1 MLCHECARN
10 HWPIKSM
17 TRTLTTEPVSHPRKT
32 QVFTAERKA
41 NGQFA
46 DTTKERPQY
55 EILLVEDNP
64 GDIRLVRS
72 MLSEP
77 GPYRFGVTHIDRCDN
92 ALELAAEHSH
102 DAYVIDLSVP
112 DSRGLVTLDAFWEVD
127 PETPIIVYTDRANE
141 DLAIKAVQAG
151 AKEYVVKGKA
161 DGAAM
166 QRSLIN
172 AIERAKLEKQIS
184 SIANRDDLTGLAG
197 RGQFQQA
204 LERALLRSQRTGGIV
219 GLLFVDLDGFKTV
232 NDTYGH
238 GIGDKLLQSVAARIA
253 DCVRK
258 TDSAFRLG
266 GDEFTVI
273 CEGLSD
279 LDGAA
284 IVAQKVLDALAPTF
298 EIDGYDMKIG
308 GSIGISLYPNCAN
321 SAETLIRNADAAMY
335 QAKELGR
342 NRYQFFL
349 PELNIRH
356 FEQRRLFDSIGRAIE
371 NDEFLLHYQPQFD
384 LATGKLTG
392 AEALI
397 RWAHPDMG
405 MLSPNHFIPFAE
417 RSGLIDR
424 LDDWA
429 FRAANDQIKKW
440 SSPDLSA
447 IRVWVNASSGRF
459 SKPTAK
465 NATGLQLTNGI
476 EAARLGL
483 ECPEDMFAKR
493 VDATDSKLHKLKS
506 MGMQI
511 AINDFA
517 TGYSALRRLRQMPID
532 VLKLDRSLV
541 SGVCDDVDDTA
552 VASAIIAFGR
562 ALGLRIVAQGV
573 ETVEQVRFLRDHGCN
588 LIQGH
593 FVGKP
598 LPAEQFVSC
607 IRRSSTS
614 GATSAYA
621 H

>member
-1 MLCHECARN
+1 MLRHECARN
-10 HWPIKSM
+10 HWPMEPM
-17 TRTLTTEPVSHPRKT
+17 TRSLTTESVSHPREK

-41 NGQFA
+41 SSRPTDIA
-46 DTTKERPQY
+46 KDRPQY

-64 GDIRLVRS
+64 GDVRLVRS
-72 MLSEP
+72 MLAEP

-112 DSRGLVTLDAFWEVD
+112 DSRGLVTLDAFWEAD
-127 PETPIIVYTDRANE
+127 PETPIIVYCDRNHE

-151 AKEYVVKGKA
+151 ARDYVVKGKA

-166 QRSLIN
+166 QRCLIN
-172 AIERAKLEKQIS
+172 AIERTKLEKQIS

-204 LERALLRSQRTGGIV
+204 LERALLRSQRSGAIV
-219 GLLFVDLDGFKTV
+219 GLLFIDLDGFKLV

-238 GIGDKLLQSVAARIA
+238 SIGDKLLRSVAARIA

-258 TDSAFRLG
+258 TDAAFRLG

-284 IVAQKVLDALAPTF
+284 VVAQKVLDALAPTF
-298 EIDGYDMKIG
+298 EIDGFEMAIG

-321 SAETLIRNADAAMY
+321 SAESLIRNADAAMY

-356 FEQRRLFDSIGRAIE
+356 FEQRRLFDAIGRAIDNE
-371 NDEFLLHYQPQFD
+371 EFVLHYQPQFD
-384 LATGKLTG
+384 LTTGNLTG

-397 RWAHPDMG
+397 RWDHPDMG
-405 MLSPNHFIPFAE
+405 MLSPNHFVPFAE

-424 LDDWA
+424 LDDWV
-429 FRAANDQIKKW
+429 FSEANDQIKRW
-440 SSPDLSA
+440 SSPDLTA
-447 IRVWVNASSGRF
+447 IRVWVNASAGRF
-459 SKPTAK
+459 SRPTSSGA
-465 NATGLQLTNGI
+465 AGLRMTKGI

-493 VDATDSKLHKLKS
+493 VDATDSKLNTLKS

-541 SGVCDDVDDTA
+541 SGICDDVDDTA
-552 VASAIIAFGR
+552 VSSAIIAFGR
-562 ALGLRIVAQGV
+562 ALGLKIVAQGV

-598 LPAEQFVSC
+598 LPADQFESC
-607 IRRSSTS
+607 IRRSASNA
-614 GATSAYA
+614 GAPALA

>member
-1 MLCHECARN
+1 
-10 HWPIKSM
+10 M
-17 TRTLTTEPVSHPRKT
+17 TQSFTTAAVPHPRRRAA
-32 QVFTAERKA
+32 FTAERGA
-41 NGQFA
+41 DGQRSETA
-46 DTTKERPQY
+46 MDRPQY

-92 ALELAAEHSH
+92 ALELVAEHSH
-102 DAYVIDLSVP
+102 DAYVINLSVP
-112 DSRGLVTLDAFWEVD
+112 DSRGMLTLDAFWEAD
-127 PETPIIVYTDRANE
+127 PETPVIIYSSAAEE
-141 DLAIKAVQAG
+141 DFAVKAVQAG
-151 AKEYVVKGKA
+151 AKDYIVKGQA

-184 SIANRDDLTGLAG
+184 SIANRDDLTGLAD

-204 LERALLRSQRTGGIV
+204 IEQALLRSQRAGDIV
-219 GLLFVDLDGFKTV
+219 ALLFIDLDGFKLV

-238 GIGDKLLQSVAARIA
+238 GIGDKLLSDAASRIA

-298 EIDGYDMKIG
+298 DIDGYELSVG

-321 SAETLIRNADAAMY
+321 DAETLVRNADAAMY

-356 FEQRRLFDSIGRAIE
+356 FEQRRLYDSIGRAIE
-371 NDEFLLHYQPQFD
+371 NNEFVLHYQPQFD
-384 LATGKLTG
+384 LTSGRLTG

-397 RWAHPDMG
+397 RWDHPDMG

-424 LDDWA
+424 IGDWV
-429 FRAANDQIKKW
+429 FRAANDQVKHW
-440 SSPDLSA
+440 STPDLTSM
-447 IRVWVNASSGRF
+447 RVWVNASSRQFGRSSSGF
-459 SKPTAK
+459 SSSF
-465 NATGLQLTNGI
+465 GI
-476 EAARLGL
+476 GQGVEAARLGL
-483 ECPEDMFAKR
+483 ECPEQMFAER
-493 VDATDSKLHKLKS
+493 VESTDSKLSKLKS

-517 TGYSALRRLRQMPID
+517 TGVSALRRLRKLPID
-532 VLKLDRSLV
+532 VIKLDRSLV
-541 SGVCDDVDDTA
+541 SGICDDVDDTA

-562 ALGLRIVAQGV
+562 ALGLKIVAQGV
-573 ETVEQVRFLRDHGCN
+573 ETIEQVRCLRDHGCN

-598 LPAEQFVSC
+598 LPADQFASC
-607 IRRSSTS
+607 IRRS
-614 GATSAYA
+614 ATNGSAPA
-621 H
+621 LSH